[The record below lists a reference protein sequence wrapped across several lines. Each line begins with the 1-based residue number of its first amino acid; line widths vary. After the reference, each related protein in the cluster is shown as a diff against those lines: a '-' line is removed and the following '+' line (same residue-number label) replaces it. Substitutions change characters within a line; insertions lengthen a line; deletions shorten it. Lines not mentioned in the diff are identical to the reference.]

1 MSDISVLLEQKAAQ
15 KTPRETVEAR
25 SCSEDAER
33 RRVKIYGRD
42 ALNDEGV
49 AVGERGGRRLA
60 VGDSET
66 LTRTI
71 ESGGKIG
78 EQSWRFGPSEALR
91 GFGGVRL

>member
-1 MSDISVLLEQKAAQ
+1 M
-15 KTPRETVEAR
+15 EAR

-42 ALNDEGV
+42 ALNEEGV
-49 AVGERGGRRLA
+49 AEGGRLA
-60 VGDSET
+60 VGDSEA

-71 ESGGKIG
+71 ESGEKIR